1 MANLLM
7 IDDNPQNQTY
17 LGRIIRLRTDHR
29 FVVAGS
35 GPEGIEKI
43 VAQRPD
49 LIFLDLF
56 IPGIDGF
63 ELFKLLRDH
72 PATHS
77 IPIIIHTAVPLDD
90 VTQIRMRRIQCDAF
104 IEFPIEASALV
115 QTIQKALQRNRLG
128 TKKWVPPKA

>member
-17 LGRIIRLRTDHR
+17 LSRIIRLRTDHE
-29 FVVAGS
+29 FAVAGS

-90 VTQIRMRRIQCDAF
+90 VTQIRMRRIQPDAF
-104 IEFPIEASALV
+104 IEFPVEASALV
-115 QTIQKALQRNRLG
+115 QTMEKALQRNRLG

>member
-17 LGRIIRLRTDHR
+17 LSRIIRLRTAHE
-29 FVVAGS
+29 FAVAGS

-63 ELFKLLRDH
+63 ELFNLLRDH

-90 VTQIRMRRIQCDAF
+90 VTQIRMRRIQPDAF
-104 IEFPIEASALV
+104 IEFPVEASALV
-115 QTIQKALQRNRLG
+115 QTIEKALQRNRLG